1 MSRGVKY
8 MFGDTKKKDEPKK
21 RDEAKDEDAK
31 KPGFFKELILTG
43 QTTRL
48 IVIIATIISVI
59 IFALL
64 GLLSLL
70 GILQAPLS
78 AVDFFIFAALSGTGI
93 YGFYETMRLK
103 RIYKIDTIFPDF
115 VRDLAESRRAG
126 MTFTKAILF
135 ASKGN
140 YGILTPEIQKISQ
153 QVSWGSSVTDAL
165 LAFANRV
172 RTKSIKRTISLI
184 IEASKSGGNVAD
196 ILDVAA
202 RDAREI
208 KMLEAERKA
217 NMSSYV
223 VVVYVGM
230 FVFLAII
237 LILCTSFIPA
247 MVGGE
252 GAAGMQGVMGGSKL
266 ATQSEITTMFF
277 FACIIQGFGSG
288 LVAGVFEDGTF
299 TASVKHVFIM
309 VFSSWFIFK
318 MLLGV

>member
-1 MSRGVKY
+1 
-8 MFGDTKKKDEPKK
+8 MFNKKKKEDESKKLAVTKKKDDTKK
-21 RDEAKDEDAK
+21 GDAA
-31 KPGFFKELILTG
+31 KPGFIKELILTG
-43 QTTRL
+43 QTNRL
-48 IVIIATIISVI
+48 IVIIATIVSVVV
-59 IFALL
+59 FFLL
-64 GLLSLL
+64 AVLSFL
-70 GILQAPLS
+70 GVMQTMLS
-78 AVDFFIFAALSGTGI
+78 GVDFLIFAALSGTGI
-93 YGFYETMRLK
+93 YGFYEMMRL
-103 RIYKIDTIFPDF
+103 RRVYKIDTIFPDF

-165 LAFANRV
+165 LAFSSRV
-172 RTKSIKRTISLI
+172 RTKSIRRTISLI

-196 ILDVAA
+196 VLDVAA

-217 NMSSYV
+217 NMGSYV

-252 GAAGMQGVMGGSKL
+252 GAAGMQGVMGGGNF
-266 ATQSEITTMFF
+266 ATQSEITTTFF
-277 FACIIQGFGSG
+277 YACIIQAFGSG

-309 VFSSWFIFK
+309 VFSSWFVFK
-318 MLLGV
+318 LLLGV